1 MPALV
6 CGWLRERK
14 DPRGKYARWILEFEA
29 LNYKIISRNG
39 LDHVV
44 PDCLSRASG
53 NMNDKE
59 IQDEEQFFDN
69 HIFMLTGDFQ
79 GKDSKDVGS
88 SPKEVLDL
96 EKLKSEQALDDA
108 IVFAI
113 TQLKENN
120 EIRKGRYKRFNRVH
134 LKDDMLMRGEQIIVP
149 TSMRFEIVDRV
160 HRSMGHQGA
169 ERTREI
175 ISRKYL
181 WVGMQG
187 YIEDFCAH
195 CKICQV
201 NKSSRAPKAPLSE
214 FADPPSKPREQVAFD
229 IATLPW
235 ASNNYRYFLLI
246 IDMYSRYIEIAPM
259 KDREAPTIK
268 AALLQHWIYR
278 HGKFQTA
285 LSDQARNV
293 DESTVRKLCE
303 QLNIEK
309 KHSSSYHPEGD
320 GMAERAIGT
329 VKTTIRCVLQE
340 ENVSK
345 YRWPDVLQQV
355 AFLFSASKCSSTGLT
370 PYEVM
375 YGEKPVLPLTIM
387 QSSTEGTT
395 TIKEKEYVEEL
406 KAKLEDTWEK
416 VGERIVTEKE
426 KRAKF
431 YNAGKRTKNAVEGD
445 FVYVKNQRR
454 CSSLDPLYLGPY
466 KVIWR
471 REHNVKILVGD
482 SKTQVV
488 HLNNCK
494 VMPKTEIVTVPVDI
508 SQPPANEPN
517 IDLEGTY
524 VEAEDVP
531 PIQEN
536 NLPAAEPQTMPEELV
551 QDLDVPIA
559 HRRSHRNKAYY
570 RYGEDFVKK

>member
-1 MPALV
+1 M
-6 CGWLRERK
+6 
-14 DPRGKYARWILEFEA
+14 
-29 LNYKIISRNG
+29 
-39 LDHVV
+39 H
-44 PDCLSRASG
+44 
-53 NMNDKE
+53 
-59 IQDEEQFFDN
+59 
-69 HIFMLTGDFQ
+69 
-79 GKDSKDVGS
+79 
-88 SPKEVLDL
+88 
-96 EKLKSEQALDDA
+96 
-108 IVFAI
+108 
-113 TQLKENN
+113 
-120 EIRKGRYKRFNRVH
+120 
-134 LKDDMLMRGEQIIVP
+134 
-149 TSMRFEIVDRV
+149 
-160 HRSMGHQGA
+160 
-169 ERTREI
+169 
-175 ISRKYL
+175 
-181 WVGMQG
+181 
-187 YIEDFCAH
+187 
-195 CKICQV
+195 
-201 NKSSRAPKAPLSE
+201 
-214 FADPPSKPREQVAFD
+214 
-229 IATLPW
+229 
-235 ASNNYRYFLLI
+235 
-246 IDMYSRYIEIAPM
+246 SRYIEIAPM
-259 KDREAPTIK
+259 KDQEAPTIK

-293 DESTVRKLCE
+293 HGSTVWKLCE

-309 KHSSSYHPEGD
+309 KHSSPYHPEGD

-355 AFLFSASKCSSTGLT
+355 AFLFNASKCSSTGLT
-370 PYEVM
+370 PYQVM

-406 KAKLEDTWEK
+406 KAALEDTWEK

-494 VMPKTEIVTVPVDI
+494 VMPKTEIVTVPVGI
-508 SQPPANEPN
+508 SQPPVNEPN
-517 IDLEGTY
+517 IDSEGTY

-536 NLPAAEPQTMPEELV
+536 NLPAAVPQALPEELV

-559 HRRSHRNKAYY
+559 HRRAHRNKAYY